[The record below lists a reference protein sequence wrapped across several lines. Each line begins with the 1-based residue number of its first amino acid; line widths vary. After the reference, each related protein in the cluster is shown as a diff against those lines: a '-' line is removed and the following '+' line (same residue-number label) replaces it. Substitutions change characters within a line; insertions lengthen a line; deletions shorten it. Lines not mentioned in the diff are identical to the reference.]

1 MSEKF
6 KDKIVQIFD
15 SFNDSIKAQLPA
27 IDSEVDDLIKSKTKD
42 TNKIELHLNYLESI
56 VEHGIGNDIFVKLNN
71 YLKSID
77 AETAYDYWNDYLIRR
92 YE

>member
-1 MSEKF
+1 MSDKF

-27 IDSEVDDLIKSKTKD
+27 IESEVDDLIKSKTKD
-42 TNKIELHLNYLESI
+42 INKIELHLNYLESI
-56 VEHGIGNDIFVKLNN
+56 VELGIGNDIFVKLYT

-77 AETAYDYWNDYLIRR
+77 AETAEDYWNDYLIRR
-92 YE
+92 NE

>member
-1 MSEKF
+1 MSDKF

-15 SFNDSIKAQLPA
+15 SFNDSIKSQLPA
-27 IDSEVDDLIKSKTKD
+27 IESEVEDLINSKTKD

-56 VEHGIGNDIFVKLNN
+56 VELGIGNDVFIKLYN

-77 AETAYDYWNDYLIRR
+77 TETAEVYWNDYLIRR
-92 YE
+92 DE